1 MTFQRKLLLG
11 VLLLLLPT
19 LIIGI
24 GALRG
29 NVQERRAL
37 EELGTR
43 LGRSRTYAELET
55 AMFDQVEVIWR
66 FLSGMDPQAR
76 QEFQLTGQV
85 VQYRFDTW
93 RAGLAPEESTLAQ
106 PVAELQR
113 RFVAVGDSIFG
124 LYDSGR
130 REQAYQLAQVELRS
144 RLQPALTTLN
154 REIYRRTRESS
165 VQGAFQRVQQ
175 IVVSEQRTLSLVFLA
190 AVAAGV
196 VVAWVLARSLARP
209 INELRGAIDVVGAGN
224 LDHPITARTRD
235 EIGDLARAFAAMTS
249 SLRDSRGEL
258 VRLND
263 ELEAKIGQLEQTQA
277 QLVQSEKLASIG
289 EMAAAVAHG
298 LRNPLASLRA
308 SAQFVLRHPDAAA
321 AGEQLQAIIAEVDRL
336 DRRIAHLLT
345 FSRPAPYHPIAERA
359 GPLVQAV
366 LPAFSD
372 RLRSQGVELTVAVPD
387 TLPEVTADAM
397 RLEQTLT
404 ELIANALDAMP
415 AGGRL
420 SIIGSPAVA
429 ADGRDGI
436 MLTVADTGKGIAAE
450 VINEVGQPFFTTR
463 PEGTGLGLATARR
476 FVEQHGGR
484 LDLTSQEGLG
494 TTVTVWLPLD
504 GRGFRSRGV
513 AASRQAS
520 A

>member
-11 VLLLLLPT
+11 VLLLLLPS
-19 LIIGI
+19 LIIGV

-55 AMFDQVEVIWR
+55 AMFDQVEVVWR

-76 QEFQLTGQV
+76 KEFELTGQV
-85 VQYRFDTW
+85 VQYRLDTW
-93 RAGLAPEESTLAQ
+93 RAELAPDESTLVQ
-106 PVAELQR
+106 PVAELQQ
-113 RFVAVGDSIFG
+113 RFVAVGDSIFR
-124 LYDSGR
+124 LYDAGK
-130 REQAYQLAQVELRS
+130 REQAYQLAQMELRS
-144 RLQPALTTLN
+144 RLQPALTALN

-165 VQGAFQRVQQ
+165 VQGAFQRVQG
-175 IVVSEQRTLSLVFLA
+175 IVAGEQRRLVLVFLL

-209 INELRGAIDVVGAGN
+209 INELRGAIDIVGAGN
-224 LDHPITARTRD
+224 LDHPIVADSRD
-235 EIGDLARAFAAMTS
+235 EIGDLARAFAAMTA

-263 ELEAKIGQLEQTQA
+263 ELEGKIGQLEQAQA

-308 SAQFVLRHPDAAA
+308 SAQFVLRHPGAGA
-321 AGEQLQAIIAEVDRL
+321 AGEQLQAIITEVDRL

-345 FSRPAPYHPIAERA
+345 FSRPAPFHPTAERA
-359 GPLVQAV
+359 APLVQAV

-372 RLRSQGVELTVAVPD
+372 RVKSQGVELAVAVPD
-387 TLPEVTADAM
+387 TLPEIIADAM

-415 AGGRL
+415 TGGRL
-420 SIIGSPAVA
+420 TIAGSSTPSP
-429 ADGRDGI
+429 DGRDGI
-436 MLTVADTGKGIAAE
+436 VITVADTGKGIPAE
-450 VINEVGQPFFTTR
+450 VIQEVGQPFFTTR

-484 LDLTSQEGLG
+484 LDLTSRVGTG
-494 TTVTVWLPLD
+494 TTITVWLPLGGPGARRAAGPP
-504 GRGFRSRGV
+504 GRQV
-513 AASRQAS
+513 PA
-520 A
+520 